1 MLPFGEE
8 QGSGRF
14 VCFVCGVRFEDY
26 EEFRSHIV
34 ENHEEGRE
42 FVKCPLAH
50 CGAPVRDVKLH
61 FKAKH
66 PSFDFRN
73 YTGQARAIVWSDFS
87 GRSKKTRKPKFKQGK
102 YESTKTGKVLG
113 YRSGLE
119 EKLYKILDQHDGV
132 SSFYSEPFHID
143 YVHKGQAHKYFPDL
157 IVNFMDGTRQVWEVK
172 PSNQTDLEMNKNK
185 WKAAEDACKVRG
197 WKFEVYTEQRINK
210 LGQEVR
216 RQSIDDE
223 NSSS

>member
-1 MLPFGEE
+1 MLPFGDD

-34 ENHEEGRE
+34 ESHEEGRE

-119 EKLYKILDQHDGV
+119 EKLYKILDQHDEV

-185 WKAAEDACKVRG
+185 WRAAEDACKVRG

-223 NSSS
+223 DPSA